1 MEDRYRR
8 WLDRKLIDRC
18 VQNLKRNGF
27 DARSAATP
35 QAACRDILAMISEFE
50 TFGIGG
56 SETIR
61 QIGIIEELHGMGKS
75 ILDHWR
81 PELSPDEVQAVRL
94 EQSRCDC
101 FLCSANAVS
110 ARGEIVNVDGIGNR
124 VAAMTFGPR
133 KVVIVAGVNKIVP
146 DLDQALQRVRQIAG
160 PMRAKS
166 LGMDTPCAETGACA
180 DCHSPQRICR
190 ITTIL
195 HRRPMLTDIA
205 VVLVG
210 ADLGF

>member
-1 MEDRYRR
+1 MVDRYRR
-8 WLDRKLIDRC
+8 WLDRKLVDRC
-18 VQNLKRNGF
+18 AQNLKRNGF
-27 DARSAATP
+27 DVRIAATP
-35 QAACRDILAMISEFE
+35 EAGCRDILAMISEFE
-50 TFGIGG
+50 SFGIGG
-56 SETIR
+56 SETVR
-61 QIGIIEELHGMGKS
+61 QIGIIDELLGMGKT
-75 ILDHWR
+75 IHDHWQ

-94 EQSRCDC
+94 EQGRCDC
-101 FLCSANAVS
+101 FLCSANAIS

-124 VAAMTFGPR
+124 VAAMSFGPR

-166 LGMDTPCAETGACA
+166 LGMDTPCAETGECA

-195 HRRPMLTDIA
+195 HRRPLQTDIS

-210 ADLGF
+210 TDLGF